1 MRTITTTIEAFT
13 FEELSEEARQ
23 HAIEKL
29 YDLNVSFDWWQFIYE
44 DAENAGIKI
53 NGFDIDRGSYCTI
66 EFVESAEY
74 SAQYI
79 VSNHGEKCDTF
90 ECASAYLK
98 DRDRTIEGDFEDLY
112 ELDYLLDYLDDA
124 FMKLLSECYL
134 QLLRQEYEYLT
145 SEEAIIETIK
155 ANEYEFTKE
164 GNLV

>member
-53 NGFDIDRGSYCTI
+53 NGFDIDRGSYCEI
-66 EFVESAEY
+66 KFIESAEY